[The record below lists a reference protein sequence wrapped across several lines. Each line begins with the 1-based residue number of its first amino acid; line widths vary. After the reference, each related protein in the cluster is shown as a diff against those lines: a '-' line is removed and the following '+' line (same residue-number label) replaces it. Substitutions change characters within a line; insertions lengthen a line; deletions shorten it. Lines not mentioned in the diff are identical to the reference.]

1 MYHDLPTA
9 GHPGQSKMLGALRR
23 DYWWPKMCTFVQGYI
38 RGCACCQESKS
49 IIHPNRPPI
58 QPIYPESPSKPF
70 STIAIDFIV
79 KLPVSQGYNSVLT
92 IMDHDCMKVV
102 ILLPCKEEMDS
113 VDFAKLYLR
122 HVFPFV
128 GIPQRVIL
136 DRDPCFTSKI
146 F

>member
-1 MYHDLPTA
+1 
-9 GHPGQSKMLGALRR
+9 
-23 DYWWPKMCTFVQGYI
+23 MCTFVQGYI
-38 RGCACCQESKS
+38 RECARCQESKS
-49 IIHPNRPPI
+49 ITHPNRPPI
-58 QPIYPESPSKPF
+58 QPIYPKSPSKPF
-70 STIAIDFIV
+70 LTIAIDFIV